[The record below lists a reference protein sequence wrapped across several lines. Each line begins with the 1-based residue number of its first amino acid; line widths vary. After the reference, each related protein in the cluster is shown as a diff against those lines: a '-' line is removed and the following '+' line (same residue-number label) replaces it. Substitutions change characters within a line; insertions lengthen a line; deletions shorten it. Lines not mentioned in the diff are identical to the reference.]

1 MHKGLLRIILCSG
14 VAGAV
19 LSFTPAP
26 AGGQSTPTAETASND
41 AVFHLERQR
50 ERSEAALDYD
60 PKLGYLPSLLKRLD
74 VNADSQVLVFS
85 KTSFQQALISPKNP
99 RAIFFNDD
107 VAIGA
112 VPGGKLFE
120 ISALDPT
127 QGVIFYT
134 LDMRPSPSP
143 RFERGGSVCGECHN
157 PISVLVPGLMVTSVI
172 PNADGTPFFTGN
184 FFNVTDYRT
193 PIAERWGGWY
203 VTGTSEPHMGNAV
216 APDPEHPTELEVKG
230 TQNLVSL
237 AGRFDLSKYPLS
249 TSDIVALM
257 TLEHQTRVINLITSV
272 GAQAR
277 SLIGKG
283 KLDAAA
289 SRRLDQ
295 AVEEIVTSLL
305 FADEAPLHQ
314 PVKGVSSFTE
324 TFPRRGPRDKK
335 GRSLRDFDLQKRM
348 FRYPLS
354 YMVYKPIFDNLPD
367 AVRDRV
373 YRRLYDVL
381 TGQDNSSKYARISPT
396 DRTNILEI
404 LRETKPNLPDYF
416 QANRE

>member
-1 MHKGLLRIILCSG
+1 MHKRLFHLVLCYG
-14 VAGAV
+14 VAGAL

-26 AGGQSTPTAETASND
+26 AGGQQHQTEETASHD
-41 AVFHLERQR
+41 AVFLLEQQLARG
-50 ERSEAALDYD
+50 EATLSYD

-99 RAIFFNDD
+99 RAIFFNED

-112 VPGGKLFE
+112 VPGGKVFE

-127 QGVIFYT
+127 RGVKFYT
-134 LDMRPSPSP
+134 LDMRPSQSP
-143 RFERGGSVCGECHN
+143 RFERGGSVCGECHD

-172 PNADGTPFFTGN
+172 PNVDGTPFFTGA
-184 FFNVTDYRT
+184 FFNVTDHRT
-193 PIAERWGGWY
+193 PIGERWGGWY
-203 VTGTSEPHMGNAV
+203 VTGTSEPHLGNAI
-216 APDPEHPTELEVKG
+216 APDPEHPTELETKG
-230 TQNLVSL
+230 TQNLLSL
-237 AGRFDLSKYPLS
+237 AGRFDLSQYPVP
-249 TSDIVALM
+249 TSDVVALL
-257 TLEHQTRVINLITSV
+257 TLEHQTRMINLITSV

-277 SLIGKG
+277 SLIEKG
-283 KLDAAA
+283 KLDDAA

-305 FADEAPLHQ
+305 FADEAPLRQ
-314 PVKGVSSFTE
+314 PVRGVSTFTA
-324 TFPRRGPRDKK
+324 TFPRRGPRDKN

-354 YMVYKPIFDNLPD
+354 YMIYSPIFDNLPD

-373 YRRLYDVL
+373 YRRLHEVL
-381 TGQDNSSKYARISPT
+381 TSQDNSPKYARISSE
-396 DRTNILEI
+396 DRANILQI
-404 LRETKPNLPDYF
+404 LRETKLSLPDYF
-416 QANRE
+416 KANRR